1 MSEQQGERRWSRF
14 LPASYRGRIAVAIG
28 AALVIAVVGTQLL
41 LNVFV
46 GTRVQQEI
54 TQQLRQ
60 QGAEI
65 AAVARDQG
73 YTGVAAA
80 KRYLPGTRVVVR
92 RDGEVVYWSDPVKV
106 LEARAVVT
114 DGDIEVTL
122 ERQADAGVWGEWAVP
137 LVVGGVIVIIGG
149 VAWWLAGLAS
159 RRLRRDASALA
170 GQAERVAGGDLDARV
185 EVDDTELARV
195 ATSLNAMTEQLADT
209 DRRQREFL
217 ADVAHELRTPIT
229 AIDGFA
235 SALVDG
241 AARTDEDRREAA
253 ETIKEES
260 DRLCALVGDLQA
272 LTVTDLDQ
280 QVAREPVDV
289 VECCRDVVRRLERA
303 AGEKGVLLR
312 GPADGQGP
320 VVAETNGAHLE
331 TILQNLA
338 TNAIRATPA
347 GGTVRVTASLAQPGA
362 GADPDPDAA
371 ADAPSVGGAVAAL
384 EVSDTGVGIPPEH
397 LPRIF
402 DRMYR
407 VDSARDRASGGTGLG
422 LAIVKGLTDALG
434 GRIEVE
440 SSPGQ
445 GSTFRVLLPPAAGDA
460 A

>member
-1 MSEQQGERRWSRF
+1 MSERQGDRPWSRF
-14 LPASYRGRIAVAIG
+14 LPASYRGRIAVAIA

-41 LNVFV
+41 LGLFV
-46 GTRVQQEI
+46 GTRVQREVV
-54 TQQLRQ
+54 QQLRQ
-60 QGAEI
+60 QGEEI
-65 AAVARDQG
+65 AVVARDQG
-73 YTGVAAA
+73 YAGVAAA
-80 KRYLPGTRVVVR
+80 KRFLPGTRVVVR
-92 RDGEVVYWSDPVKV
+92 RDGQVVYWSDPVKV

-122 ERQADAGVWGEWAVP
+122 ERQADAGVWGEWAIP
-137 LVVGGVIVIIGG
+137 LVVGGVIIIIGG

-159 RRLRRDASALA
+159 RRLRREASALA

-185 EVDDTELARV
+185 EVDDGELARV
-195 ATSLNAMTEQLADT
+195 ATSLNAMTERLADT

-241 AARTDEDRREAA
+241 AARTDDDRREAA

-272 LTVTDLDQ
+272 LTVADLDGD
-280 QVAREPVDV
+280 VPREPVDV

-312 GPADGQGP
+312 GPADAQDP
-320 VVAETNGAHLE
+320 VVAQTNGPHVE
-331 TILQNLA
+331 TIVQNLA
-338 TNAIRATPA
+338 TNAVRATAA
-347 GGTVRVTASLAQPGA
+347 GGTVRVTASLAG
-362 GADPDPDAA
+362 DDA
-371 ADAPSVGGAVAAL
+371 VIEVA
-384 EVSDTGVGIPPEH
+384 DTGVGIPPEH

-434 GRIEVE
+434 ARVEVQ
-440 SSPGQ
+440 STPGE
-445 GSTFRVLLPPAAGDA
+445 GSTFRVVIPVGPEDPA
-460 A
+460 